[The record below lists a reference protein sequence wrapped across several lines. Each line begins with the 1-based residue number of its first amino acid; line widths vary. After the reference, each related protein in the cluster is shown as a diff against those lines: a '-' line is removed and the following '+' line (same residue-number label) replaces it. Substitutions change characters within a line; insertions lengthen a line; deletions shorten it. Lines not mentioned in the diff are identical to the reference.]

1 MENFRKM
8 SNTTEAFMFE
18 LLRFF
23 MRPYRMKWDMNGR
36 SSYLEGRRNVAFETV
51 AHHHQFLRQHAQLT
65 AKSAISFRFL
75 VAHDAHHIKIS
86 LQSRS
91 PEFILLILQFA
102 LGKDRQL
109 IFRLSEFCQSLL
121 HLFER
126 FGIQSQQRLSQFHR
140 SPYHACR
147 HLSVAHLDGI
157 FH

>member
-1 MENFRKM
+1 M

-36 SSYLEGRRNVAFETV
+36 SSYLEGRRNVALETV

-65 AKSAISFRFL
+65 TKSAISFRFL

-109 IFRLSEFCQSLL
+109 IFRLSEFEPSPSRPIYIP
-121 HLFER
+121 ER
-126 FGIQSQQRLSQFHR
+126 RRICSRASRCLICES
-140 SPYHACR
+140 S
-147 HLSVAHLDGI
+147 
-157 FH
+157 